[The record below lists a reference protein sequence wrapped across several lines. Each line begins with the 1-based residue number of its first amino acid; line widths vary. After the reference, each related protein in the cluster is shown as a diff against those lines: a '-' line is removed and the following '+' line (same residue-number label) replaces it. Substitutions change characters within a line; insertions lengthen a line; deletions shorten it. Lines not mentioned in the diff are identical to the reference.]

1 LFKPSVHV
9 RVIYPAQVLISSLA
23 RLIGA
28 SGASESFK
36 IAPFPSVEGCEAPIT
51 LYAII
56 LAKTLV
62 PGPN

>member
-1 LFKPSVHV
+1 MPSVQV
-9 RVIYPAQVLISSLA
+9 KVIYPAQVLSLSRA
-23 RLIGA
+23 RLSGA

-51 LYAII
+51 LYAIT
-56 LAKTLV
+56 LANTLV